1 MSPSMIFLMMIDGFE
16 CPQIE
21 NRAETRTLVSMTASS
36 RILSNAS
43 IAFFLLS
50 SSDNALISNGILRSL
65 TIVFIKMVRAA
76 VLLSPNSSQS
86 LSKSFFNESST
97 LNVIAVCAIIHI
109 LYIASIIFVDR
120 FLDSLRSLEMTEG
133 TFARNDRGD
142 VRSK

>member
-1 MSPSMIFLMMIDGFE
+1 MELISSSDIPCNPLL
-16 CPQIE
+16 
-21 NRAETRTLVSMTASS
+21 AASS

-50 SSDNALISNGILRSL
+50 SSDNALISNGILLSL
-65 TIVFIKMVRAA
+65 TIVFIKIVRAA

-97 LNVIAVCAIIHI
+97 LNVIVVSAIIHI
-109 LYIASIIFVDR
+109 LYIAIIIFVDR
-120 FLDSLRSLEMTEG
+120 FLDSLRSLEMTER
-133 TFARNDRGD
+133 TFARNDKGD

>member
-1 MSPSMIFLMMIDGFE
+1 M
-16 CPQIE
+16 
-21 NRAETRTLVSMTASS
+21 
-36 RILSNAS
+36 
-43 IAFFLLS
+43 
-50 SSDNALISNGILRSL
+50 ISNGILLSL

-120 FLDSLRSLEMTEG
+120 FLDSLRSLEMTV
-133 TFARNDRGD
+133 RNDMLKG
-142 VRSK
+142 SLLNELI